1 MLDQEIFALFIARPL
16 VEMLAVRPFAGQV
29 LGRFD
34 RACNLVDGQGRII
47 ALTLPEV
54 GNGPFSIVVA
64 AQPELFKSLW
74 VEQPAYTDGQDLVI
88 GSCRVKLGAAQV
100 WEPRLACFGQPFEV
114 SPVLAEMLRPY
125 TEWPPFPGAA
135 PVVKSTNRLAGEA
148 AIRLKLA
155 LIQYKE
161 NERLEDWGEIEA
173 AVQQLA
179 GLGSG
184 LTPAGDDYLIG
195 VMAAL
200 WLNGYKNWP
209 PQIAAKSAPLTTTLS
224 AAFLQAAGR
233 GEFIE
238 PWHELAQALF
248 VGRAETFGQALRR
261 VAQVGASSG
270 LDALAGFAVT
280 LSGE

>member
-16 VEMLAVRPFAGQV
+16 VETLAVRPFSGHV
-29 LGRFD
+29 LGRFE
-34 RACNLVDGQGRII
+34 RACNLIDGQGRII

-64 AQPELFKSLW
+64 GQPELFKSLW

-88 GSCRVKLGAAQV
+88 GSCRVKLGVAQV
-100 WEPRLACFGQPFEV
+100 WEPRLACFCQPLEV
-114 SPVLAEMLRPY
+114 SPVLVNMLRPY
-125 TEWPPFPGAA
+125 TDWPPLSGAT
-135 PVVKSTNRLAGEA
+135 PVVKNTDRLAGEV

-161 NERLEDWGEIEA
+161 VERLENWGEIEA

-200 WLNGYKNWP
+200 WLSGYKNWP
-209 PQIAAKSAPLTTTLS
+209 PKIAAKAAPLTTTLS

-248 VGRAETFGQALRR
+248 VGRAEAFGQALRR
-261 VAQVGASSG
+261 VAQFGASSG
-270 LDALAGFAVT
+270 LDALAGFTMT
-280 LSGE
+280 LSGD